1 MNPRDWGAYYSRGLS
16 KSDSGDH
23 KGALVDLNVAIQLN
37 PSSSISRIAK
47 GMTKEK
53 LGDQKGA
60 CRDAKEG
67 YQMGY
72 REGWVADWIKNNC

>member
-1 MNPRDWGAYYSRGLS
+1 
-16 KSDSGDH
+16 
-23 KGALVDLNVAIQLN
+23 
-37 PSSSISRIAK
+37 
-47 GMTKEK
+47 MTKEK